1 MQECEKQFVGVMM
14 TLLDE
19 RQRRIFLGSYSQ
31 CLGFGSVKELHELTG
46 VGKRDADEIIPD
58 PKARPSKKECLCTR
72 KPGGGRQSLTEKY
85 PDLESALL
93 QLLAGNVIGNPENPL
108 CWTTKSERNLET

>member
-46 VGKRDADEIIPD
+46 VSAPTIIAGKRVADEIIPD
-58 PKARPSKKECLCTR
+58 PKA
-72 KPGGGRQSLTEKY
+72 
-85 PDLESALL
+85 
-93 QLLAGNVIGNPENPL
+93 
-108 CWTTKSERNLET
+108 